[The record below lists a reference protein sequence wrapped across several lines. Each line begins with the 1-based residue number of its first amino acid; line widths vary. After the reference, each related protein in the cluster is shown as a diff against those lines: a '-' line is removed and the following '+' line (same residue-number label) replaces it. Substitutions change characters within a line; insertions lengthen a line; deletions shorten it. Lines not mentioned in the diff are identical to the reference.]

1 MSLITC
7 EIAVRRASDQLA
19 GLLPDEERIVLE
31 QHLASCQHCSALM
44 DQLRST
50 IAVLRNRPGVD
61 VPDVLQELV
70 ADTDD
75 ARSADLVRH
84 LPQLYSLAVAL
95 DPNTADDLVQET
107 ISQALTDPT
116 ADTSDAALAATL
128 TGLARQRQ
136 PTLESPSTPPLGDD
150 PDADEPELFYP
161 AFYSDAPDPGG
172 WIDPPVA
179 WGESHVLQPDDD
191 VLTTELFSV
200 VDAAL
205 GQLDAIDQSLLTLVD
220 IDGVPFSQATLT
232 LDLAGSDARKR
243 LAHARFAVRD
253 ALDQYVRG

>member
-1 MSLITC
+1 VSPITC

-19 GLLPDEERIVLE
+19 GLLPAEERIVLE

-50 IAVLRNRPGVD
+50 IAVLRNRPDLD
-61 VPDVLQELV
+61 VPDVLQALA

-75 ARSADLVRH
+75 AQSADLVRH

-95 DPNTADDLVQET
+95 DPTTADDLVQET
-107 ISQALTDPT
+107 ISRALTDPT
-116 ADTSDAALAATL
+116 ADTTDAALAATL
-128 TGLARQRQ
+128 TGLARRRQ
-136 PTLESPSTPPLGDD
+136 PALESPPTPPLGDD

-179 WGESHVLQPDDD
+179 WGDPRILQPDDD
-191 VLTTELFSV
+191 VLTTELFGV
-200 VDAAL
+200 VDGTL
-205 GQLDAIDQSLLTLVD
+205 GELDPNDRGLLTLVD
-220 IDGVPFSQATLT
+220 IDGVPFSQAAMV
-232 LDLAGSDARKR
+232 LDLAPSHARKR
-243 LAHARFAVRD
+243 LARARFAVRA
-253 ALDQYVRG
+253 ALDQYVRT

>member
-1 MSLITC
+1 MSPITC

-19 GLLPDEERIVLE
+19 GLLPADERIVLE
-31 QHLASCQHCSALM
+31 QHLASCQDCSALM

-50 IAVLRNRPGVD
+50 IAVLRNRPD
-61 VPDVLQELV
+61 LDLPDVLQGLV
-70 ADTDD
+70 ADADD

-95 DPNTADDLVQET
+95 DPTTADDLVQET
-107 ISQALTDPT
+107 ISRALADPT
-116 ADTSDAALAATL
+116 TDTSDAALAATL
-128 TGLARQRQ
+128 TGLAHQHQ
-136 PTLESPSTPPLGDD
+136 PTLESPPTPTPGDD
-150 PDADEPELFYP
+150 PDADEPELFYS

-179 WGESHVLQPDDD
+179 WGESRVLQPDDD
-191 VLTTELFSV
+191 VQTTELFSV

-205 GQLDAIDQSLLTLVD
+205 GELDAIDRSLLTLVD

-232 LDLAGSDARKR
+232 LDLDTSDARKR
-243 LAHARFAVRD
+243 LAHARFAVRA
-253 ALDQYVRG
+253 ALDQYVRS

>member
-1 MSLITC
+1 MSPITC

-19 GLLPDEERIVLE
+19 GLLPAEERIVLE

-50 IAVLRNRPGVD
+50 IAVLRNRPGLD
-61 VPDVLQELV
+61 VPDVLQGLV
-70 ADTDD
+70 ADADD

-95 DPNTADDLVQET
+95 DPTTADDLVQET
-107 ISQALTDPT
+107 ISRALADRT

-128 TGLARQRQ
+128 TGVARRRQ
-136 PTLESPSTPPLGDD
+136 PALESPSTPPLGDD
-150 PDADEPELFYP
+150 PDADEPGLFYS

-179 WGESHVLQPDDD
+179 WGDPRVLQPDDD

-205 GQLDAIDQSLLTLVD
+205 GELDAIDRSLLTLVD
-220 IDGVPFSQATLT
+220 IDGVPFSQAAMI
-232 LDLAGSDARKR
+232 LDLARSDARKR
-243 LAHARFAVRD
+243 LAHARFAVRA
-253 ALDQYVRG
+253 ALDQYVRS